1 MTIHVQPSAPMRSRR
16 WVGDGLI
23 KARKWSFQDAIT
35 QYRLADLLKRR
46 RPQGGRALLPIIDV
60 PIAFERSLLAQLRR
74 VEQEVAR
81 GIREIIM
88 PAFDR
93 KRATLDAGLTLDADE
108 ASMDGL
114 RLIVGAMVRAASEQV
129 GQLLALEGLRHTKQF
144 MTSARRAFGIDLS
157 SVITEG
163 DLGGY
168 LEAVALRNASLIR
181 GMADDI
187 LKRVAQETTAALI
200 AGESA
205 KTLQERLKKQLEI
218 SDSRARLIA
227 RDQAGKLT
235 SDLNRVRQQQAGIES
250 YIWRTSQ
257 DERVRPRHANLQG
270 HEYKY
275 GEPTGAEEGLPPGQ
289 PIQCRCIAQ
298 GVVEF

>member
-1 MTIHVQPSAPMRSRR
+1 MIKYSMADLIKRKGRAGTRSAP
-16 WVGDGLI
+16 
-23 KARKWSFQDAIT
+23 
-35 QYRLADLLKRR
+35 
-46 RPQGGRALLPIIDV
+46 LPIIEV

-114 RLIVGAMVRAASEQV
+114 RLLVGAMVRAAGEQV
-129 GQLLALEGLRHTKQF
+129 KSLLALEGQRHTKQF
-144 MTSARRAFGIDLS
+144 MTSARRAFGIDLG
-157 SVITEG
+157 SVIAEA
-163 DLGGY
+163 DLGDY
-168 LEAVALRNASLIR
+168 LEAAALRNASLIR

-187 LKRVAQETTAALI
+187 LKRVAQETTGSLI

-205 KTLQERLKKQLEI
+205 KTLQARLKKQLEI

-235 SDLNRVRQQQAGIES
+235 ADLNGIRQQQAGIES

-257 DERVRPRHANLQG
+257 DERVRPRHAQLQG
-270 HEYKY
+270 KEYKW
-275 GEPTGAEEGLPPGQ
+275 GEPTGAEDGLPPGQ
-289 PIQCRCIAQ
+289 PIQCRCSAQ
-298 GVVEF
+298 GVVVF